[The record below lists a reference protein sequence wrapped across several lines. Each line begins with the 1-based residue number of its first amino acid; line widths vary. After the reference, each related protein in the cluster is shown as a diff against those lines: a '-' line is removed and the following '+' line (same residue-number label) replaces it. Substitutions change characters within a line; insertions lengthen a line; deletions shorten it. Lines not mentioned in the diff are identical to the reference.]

1 MSSTPTRPQKM
12 NYGSVVDSVDS
23 SNSGSPSYAPTSPS
37 YAPTSPPYA
46 PTSPPIQ
53 QRRKNSDASRK
64 TERDQEIFATEV
76 VHIPGWATGFV
87 LGGHTNKRLYD
98 IIHRNGGIVDV
109 VGEVTRIQTRNKGVF
124 QVLTLCAEGE
134 KTQVVETLRAVKKE
148 IVITINKARKMKRD
162 GTWRDNRRHNEDD
175 RRSSRRYEDD
185 RSSRRYED
193 DRRSRGRY
201 EDDRRYDYENRS
213 SRRYEDDRRSRGRYE
228 DDRRYDYEDR
238 SSRRYKDH

>member
-1 MSSTPTRPQKM
+1 MSSTPPRPQNM
-12 NYGSVVDSVDS
+12 NYGSVVDSADS
-23 SNSGSPSYAPTSPS
+23 SNSGSPPYAPTSPP

-53 QRRKNSDASRK
+53 HRRKNSDASRK

-76 VHIPGWATGFV
+76 VHIPGWATVFV

-98 IIHRNGGIVDV
+98 IIHRNGDIVDV
-109 VGEVTRIQTRNKGVF
+109 VGGGVTRIQTRNKGVF

-134 KTQVVETLRAVKKE
+134 KTQVVEALRAVKKE
-148 IVITINKARKMKRD
+148 IVITISKARKMKRD

-185 RSSRRYED
+185 R
-193 DRRSRGRY
+193 
-201 EDDRRYDYENRS
+201 RS
-213 SRRYEDDRRSRGRYE
+213 SRRYEDDRRSSRRYE
-228 DDRRYDYEDR
+228 DDRR
-238 SSRRYKDH
+238 SSRRYEDY